1 MQNLKNNENF
11 LNNDLM
17 EASISSSSSS
27 SFSDDVLRKN
37 VQEEIVRHSFY
48 LIKAIYFYLYKCCLN
63 KM

>member
-1 MQNLKNNENF
+1 MVLENYDDDEVQNLKNNENF

-37 VQEEIVRHSFY
+37 VQEEIVSD
-48 LIKAIYFYLYKCCLN
+48 
-63 KM
+63 